1 MESSI
6 PGAAAAAHGGEI
18 RNGTV
23 AAAVGYTHVVMLRQ
37 SEAPNVGTVSAE
49 QPGGERRGEVD
60 AVVVVVL
67 DVRPWNSCSVIAAAR
82 LCNYWTKAVGGVIP
96 S

>member
-1 MESSI
+1 MESVI

-49 QPGGERRGEVD
+49 QPGGGERRGEVD

-67 DVRPWNSCSVIAAAR
+67 DVRPWNSCSVIAAAQAS
-82 LCNYWTKAVGGVIP
+82 L
-96 S
+96 

>member
-1 MESSI
+1 MI

-37 SEAPNVGTVSAE
+37 SEAPNVGTVLRE

-67 DVRPWNSCSVIAAAR
+67 DVRPWNSCSVIAAAQAS
-82 LCNYWTKAVGGVIP
+82 L
-96 S
+96 